1 MLSEWLDWTL
11 EGAPTSHRQGPL
23 PSGHYTLLAPGVLE
37 LTPFTPSENAQA
49 CVFSA
54 AIHGNETAPVE
65 LIGEL
70 LARIEA
76 GVLTLGAPVLVI
88 LGNLPAL
95 RAGQRFIT
103 TNLNRLFER
112 GLSATGHEPARAREL
127 MAHVDAFYARHAK
140 LPPLHY
146 DMHTA
151 IRASQY
157 PRFVVEPYADTATE
171 PRQWRW
177 LAAADMQAVLHQ
189 REPSDTFS
197 RYSKHYHGA
206 QAFTFELGRVAP
218 FGHNDLAALAPMLA
232 LLSALASG
240 QIPAQATPEHM
251 VFFRVARE
259 IRRQAEDFHLC
270 FADDTPNFTAFAPGT
285 LLAKDGQQGDIY
297 VDDTPLHVVFP
308 NADVDIGA
316 RAGLLVTSST
326 PPHNENQ

>member
-11 EGAPTSHRQGPL
+11 EGTPTSHRQGPL

-37 LTPFTPSENAQA
+37 LTPFTPTENAQA
-49 CVFSA
+49 CVISA

-70 LARIEA
+70 LARVEA
-76 GVLTLGAPVLVI
+76 GVMPLGAPILVI

-95 RAGQRFIT
+95 RAGQRFMT

-112 GLSATGHEPARAREL
+112 GMSATGHEPARAREL

-140 LPPLHY
+140 RALLHY
-146 DMHTA
+146 DLHTA
-151 IRASQY
+151 IRDSCY
-157 PRFVVEPYADTATE
+157 PRFVVEPNAPTATSAC
-171 PRQWRW
+171 QWRW

-197 RYSKHYHGA
+197 HYSKHYHGA

-218 FGHNDLAALAPMLA
+218 FGQNDLAALAPMLE

-240 QIPAQATPEHM
+240 QTPAQAAPEQM
-251 VFFRVARE
+251 AFFRVAFE
-259 IRRQAEDFHLC
+259 IKRQAEDFQLC
-270 FADDTPNFTAFAPGT
+270 FADDTPNFTAFPPGT
-285 LLAKDGQQGDIY
+285 LLAHDKKQGDIR

-308 NADVDIGA
+308 NANVETGA
-316 RAGLLVTSST
+316 RAGLLVTSSA
-326 PPHNENQ
+326 PPTS